1 MSSGHARSADAA
13 QAFLCSRQEWCLQE
27 DAQRQLAQELERQVL
42 ELERRGLMLDAQA
55 AHQAQQ
61 HQAVGAGQ
69 LQVEPP
75 LLSGGQ
81 QHQQLQGMEAA
92 EMHRQQMHL
101 LPVGA
106 GQQHQPAHQPMEAPL
121 GARQQQ
127 QQAPL
132 LQSAYQEGLLQAGRA
147 HTRARSRSPVGSM
160 ALEADEVH
168 RQLQEAARKL
178 PAGPG
183 SSRPGSLDEWQGSL
197 RCSF

>member
-1 MSSGHARSADAA
+1 MC
-13 QAFLCSRQEWCLQE
+13 LCQEWCLQE

-55 AHQAQQ
+55 AHQARQ

-69 LQVEPP
+69 LHAEPQ

-81 QHQQLQGMEAA
+81 QHQQLPGVEAA
-92 EMHRQQMHL
+92 QMNRQQMHL

-106 GQQHQPAHQPMEAPL
+106 GQQQHQQAHQPMEAVL
-121 GARQQQ
+121 GPGQQQ

-132 LQSAYQEGLLQAGRA
+132 LQSTYQEGLLQAGRA

-183 SSRPGSLDEWQGSL
+183 SSRPGSLDGWQGSL
-197 RCSF
+197 RCVAAW